1 MMCTH
6 AAEREAVDLAAL
18 LEGDEREFEKIVRR
32 ESPRLF
38 RVIRRI
44 VPDDDEAE
52 NVMQETFLQAYR
64 RLDSFRRESKFTTW
78 LYAIAINIARA
89 SLRKSRRYSALEEAD
104 IERLQPA
111 FDRGMY
117 TGGFDSWNPQRI
129 AEKQDR
135 KHIVHKAIDQLPLDY
150 REVVILRDIEEL
162 STAEAAALLNISEG
176 AARVRLHRARQAL
189 RHILDEYFRQD

>member
-1 MMCTH
+1 MTHTH
-6 AAEREAVDLAAL
+6 AAEWQDVDIGAL

-44 VPDDDEAE
+44 VRDDDEAE
-52 NVMQETFLQAYR
+52 SVMQETYLQAYR
-64 RLDSFRRESKFTTW
+64 GLDSFRQESKFSTW
-78 LYAIAINIARA
+78 LYAIGINLAREA
-89 SLRKSRRYSALEEAD
+89 LRKSRRYSTLEEAD

-117 TGGFDSWNPQRI
+117 VDDFESWNPQKV
-129 AEKQDR
+129 AEVRDR
-135 KHIVHKAIDQLPLDY
+135 KRIIHKAIDQLPPDY
-150 REVVILRDIEEL
+150 REIVILRDIEEL
-162 STAEAAALLNISEG
+162 STSEAAALLDISEG

-189 RHILDEYFRQD
+189 RHILDEHFR